1 MGKIDVIYK
10 QLLYGIQEQGFEY
23 QDVRRSSV
31 KRKQI
36 KSANIEIPMSE
47 GFPLLTLKAMPFK
60 LIVSEL
66 LWFLKGQTNIY
77 WLHANNNHIWDQD
90 AYNYYV
96 RAYEKF
102 HPRSAWHNKLIYSEF
117 VDIISQAESFD
128 RLREFQGIPNF
139 TLGDVGKNYSY
150 QWASW
155 KSDFNQIYNLVRGL
169 RKNPMDSRHIVTG
182 WNPKE
187 LYETALPPCH
197 WAFEALV
204 ALTPKWKQ
212 EEEGWPE
219 YNFTLKWHQR
229 SVDTFLGL
237 PFNIASYAMMGIII
251 QTLTGIHFSG
261 LIGDLSNV
269 HIYSNHY
276 EAIKKLAPLIPTTFG
291 SPEVTITTEGQ
302 SILNSIVQTL
312 NSSGYEE
319 EKEQDFMV
327 LMNKLHVG
335 CFQLHH
341 YQSFEKIQADM
352 VAPDKI

>member
-1 MGKIDVIYK
+1 MGKVDVLYK
-10 QLLYGIQEQGFEY
+10 QLIHGIQEQGFEY
-23 QDVRRSSV
+23 QDVRRSTV
-31 KRKQI
+31 TRKQL
-36 KSANIEIPMSE
+36 KSVQLEIPMSE

-77 WLHANNNHIWDQD
+77 WLHSHNNHIWDKD

-96 RAYEKF
+96 RAYQDN
-102 HPRSAWHNKLIYSEF
+102 HPNFPQNVLTFDEF
-117 VDIISQAESFD
+117 VDRLSQAQGYD
-128 RLREFQGIPNF
+128 DLQDFQGLGRQF
-139 TLGDVGKNYSY
+139 YLGDVGKNYSY
-150 QWASW
+150 QWTEW
-155 KSDFNQIYNLVRGL
+155 EDRTNQIFNLVRNL
-169 RKNPMDSRHIVTG
+169 RLNPMDSRHIVTG
-182 WNPKE
+182 WNPNE

-197 WAFEALV
+197 WAFEILV
-204 ALTPKWKQ
+204 APTPKWKQ

-237 PFNIASYAMMGIII
+237 PFNIASYALMGIII

-276 EAIKKLAPLIPTTFG
+276 DAIKQLEPLIPTTYG
-291 SPEVTITTEGQ
+291 SPEVTISKNGQ
-302 SILNSIVQTL
+302 KVLNSIVQAL
-312 NSSGYEE
+312 NSNGDVMDKDVHFEFLI
-319 EKEQDFMV
+319 K
-327 LMNKLHVG
+327 KLNVSD
-335 CFQLHH
+335 FQLHH